1 MSKYTELLSEY
12 LENNELPTIFDEI
25 KLTNQKTI
33 ENLTEGPEDNW
44 WFYVKIKTYKMSEV

>member
-33 ENLTEGPEDNW
+33 ENLTEGPADNW
-44 WFYVKIKTYKMSEV
+44 WFYVKTKTYKMNEV